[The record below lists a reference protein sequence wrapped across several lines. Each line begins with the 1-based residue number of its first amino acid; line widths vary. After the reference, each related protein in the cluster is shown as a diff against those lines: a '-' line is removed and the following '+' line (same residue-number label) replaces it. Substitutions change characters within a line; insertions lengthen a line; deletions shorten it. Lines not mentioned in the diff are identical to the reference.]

1 VTASNTAASPASMSD
16 QLAASARGVRQSYI
30 RAVTRWI
37 DEVGGVNLGQGICP
51 LPPHPDVIAAAH
63 EAMLANHNHYTPFDG
78 IRGLKEALVKRYATY
93 NGLSVAPENV
103 MVSAGATG
111 AFESICKAFLEPGD
125 EVVMLDPVYNY
136 HLRQVEERRATT
148 RFVPLRAPGWALDME
163 QLEAAVTRRTKLLV
177 FSNPHNPTG
186 KVFSRAELEAI
197 GDICRRNGV
206 IAVVDEV
213 YEYILPVA
221 TSSHTSMATLPGM
234 FDHTLTISAAS
245 KTLFVTGWRVGWV
258 VGPAEVMPAIGVKS
272 DETYVCAPS
281 PFQHAVARTYMR
293 EDGFFERIAAN
304 FQGKAD
310 KLVPALQRAGFEAV
324 VPDGAYYVLADYRG
338 LGWKTDVEA
347 MQGLIDQKRIG
358 AIPASE
364 FFVGGGDTGM
374 LRFCFALSDE
384 ALDRAVELLAR

>member
-1 VTASNTAASPASMSD
+1 MTASQIAAPASMTDHLVST
-16 QLAASARGVRQSYI
+16 ARGARQSYI

-78 IRGLKEALVKRYATY
+78 IRALKEALVHRYAVY
-93 NGLSVAPENV
+93 NGLSLTPENV
-103 MVSAGATG
+103 MVSSGATG
-111 AFESICKAFLEPGD
+111 AFESVCKAFLEPGD
-125 EVVMLDPVYNY
+125 EVVLLDPVYNY
-136 HLRQVEERRATT
+136 HLRQVEERRATA
-148 RFVPLRAPGWALDME
+148 RFVSLEPPEWSLDMDR
-163 QLEAAVTRRTKLLV
+163 LEAAITPRTKLLV
-177 FSNPHNPTG
+177 FANPHNPTG
-186 KVFSRAELEAI
+186 KVFTREELESI
-197 GDICRRNGV
+197 GDICRRHGV

-213 YEYILPVA
+213 YEYILPGV
-221 TSSHTSMATLPGM
+221 TSEHVSLATLPGM

-245 KTLFVTGWRVGWV
+245 KTLFVTGWRVGWIS
-258 VGPAEVMPAIGVKS
+258 GPVEVMPAMGVKN
-272 DETYVCAPS
+272 DETYVCAPA
-281 PFQHAVARTYMR
+281 PFQHAVARTYLR

-310 KLVPALQRAGFEAV
+310 KLIPALQKAGFDAV

-347 MQGLIDQKRIG
+347 MQELIDKKHIG

-364 FFVGGGDTGM
+364 FFVGGGDTGR
-374 LRFCFALSDE
+374 LRFCFALPDD
-384 ALDRAVELLAR
+384 ALDRACDLLTR

>member
-1 VTASNTAASPASMSD
+1 
-16 QLAASARGVRQSYI
+16 
-30 RAVTRWI
+30 
-37 DEVGGVNLGQGICP
+37 VGGVNLGQGICP

-63 EAMLANHNHYTPFDG
+63 QAMLANHNHYTPFDG
-78 IRGLKEALVKRYATY
+78 IPRLKEALVRRYAAY
-93 NGLSVAPENV
+93 NGLSMGPENV
-103 MVSAGATG
+103 VVSAGATG

-136 HLRQVEERRATT
+136 HLRQVEERRAST
-148 RFVPLRAPGWALDME
+148 RFVPLRKPDWALDME
-163 QLEAAVTRRTKLLV
+163 LLEAAMTRRTKLLV

-186 KVFSRAELEAI
+186 KVFTRAELEAI

-213 YEYILPVA
+213 YEYILPGV
-221 TSSHTSMATLPGM
+221 TSSHLSMATLPGM

-258 VGPAEVMPAIGVKS
+258 TGPAEVMPAIGVKS

-281 PFQHAVARTYMR
+281 PFQHAVATTYLR

-310 KLVPALQRAGFEAV
+310 RLVPALQRAGFDAV

-374 LRFCFALSDE
+374 LRFCFALPDE
-384 ALDRAVELLAR
+384 ALDRAVDLLSR